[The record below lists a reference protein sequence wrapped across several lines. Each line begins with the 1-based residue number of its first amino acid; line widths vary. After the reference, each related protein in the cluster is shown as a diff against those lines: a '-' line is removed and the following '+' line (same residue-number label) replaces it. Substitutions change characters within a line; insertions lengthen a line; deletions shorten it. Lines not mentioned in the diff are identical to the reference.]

1 MGADERP
8 IREPDKLGDLDDRDE
23 RPIREP
29 DKLGDLDDRDERP
42 IRDLDAE
49 MVRYYAARAGE
60 YDDWYLRRGRYSHGP
75 VNDGVWRADLEAAAA
90 WLDRL
95 PCRGQI
101 VELAAGTGWWSAA
114 LAAKGSLSLYDAAP
128 EPLEHARARLAQ
140 AGRHAEFAVR
150 DAWTEPDRRVDGL
163 FTGFWLS
170 HVDRDR
176 LEEFF
181 ALVARWLAPGGL
193 FAFVDSRQDPESGAS
208 DHRPPEA
215 DVQVR
220 RLADGSSFR
229 VRKVYYEPDELL
241 AALARTGFVEAR
253 VETTSRF
260 FVLGSA
266 RSGRA

>member
-8 IREPDKLGDLDDRDE
+8 LREPEKLGDLDDCDE
-23 RPIREP
+23 RP
-29 DKLGDLDDRDERP
+29 L
-42 IRDLDAE
+42 RDLDAE

-60 YDDWYLRRGRYSHGP
+60 YDDWYLRRGPYSHGP
-75 VNDGVWRADLEAAAA
+75 VHDEAWRADLEAAAD

-95 PCRGQI
+95 PFHGEI
-101 VELAAGTGWWSAA
+101 VELAAGTGWWSRI
-114 LAAKGSLSLYDAAP
+114 LAAKGSLWLYDAVP

-140 AGRHAEFAVR
+140 GGQDAEFAVR
-150 DAWTEPDRRVDGL
+150 DAWAEPDRQVDSL

-170 HVDRDR
+170 HVGRDR

-193 FAFVDSRQDPESGAS
+193 FAFVDSHQDPESGAS

-229 VRKVYYEPDELL
+229 VRKVYYEPDELV
-241 AALARTGFVEAR
+241 AVIARSGFVEAR
-253 VETTSRF
+253 VETTTRF

-266 RSGRA
+266 RRGRA

>member
-1 MGADERP
+1 MGADEQG
-8 IREPDKLGDLDDRDE
+8 IREPDKLADPDDRDE
-23 RPIREP
+23 RS
-29 DKLGDLDDRDERP
+29 L
-42 IRDLDAE
+42 RDLDAE

-60 YDDWYLRRGRYSHGP
+60 YDDWYMRRGRYSHGLGH
-75 VNDGVWRADLEAAAA
+75 DGAWRADLEAAAA
-90 WLDRL
+90 WRDRL
-95 PCRGQI
+95 PYQGQI
-101 VELAAGTGWWSAA
+101 GELAAGTGWWSPI
-114 LAAKGSLSLYDAAP
+114 LVAKGSLSLYDAAP

-140 AGRHAEFAVR
+140 AGQCAGFAVR
-150 DAWTEPDRRVDGL
+150 DAWAEPDRQVDGL

-170 HVDRDR
+170 HVGRDR

-193 FAFVDSRQDPESGAS
+193 FAFVDSRQDPESGAL
-208 DHRPPEA
+208 DHRLPEA

-241 AALARTGFVEAR
+241 AALARSGFVKAR

-266 RSGRA
+266 RRGRG